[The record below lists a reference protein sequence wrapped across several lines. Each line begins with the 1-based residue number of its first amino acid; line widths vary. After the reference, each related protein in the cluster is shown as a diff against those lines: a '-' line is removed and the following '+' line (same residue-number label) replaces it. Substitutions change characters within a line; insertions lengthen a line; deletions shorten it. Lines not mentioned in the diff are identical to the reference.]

1 MEPPMDAKTCAAC
14 DCELE
19 TDIIAVTLGGRT
31 VEVCCTEC
39 ALALGEAQAAIN
51 ALEARAQ

>member
-1 MEPPMDAKTCAAC
+1 MDAKTCAAC